1 MTVSAIG
8 NRSRGL
14 AAPLLLALTISF
26 GASAAEEATVRFGAP
41 RNLATVIG
49 DTIIEVSVYAPDGV
63 EVREVTLTVDGEPLA
78 VLTRPPWRVEWDA
91 GDATRGH
98 RLEAV
103 AILSDGS
110 VAEGSVRTSA
120 LRINQ
125 VEEVGLV
132 NLYPVVS
139 DGGGHYVTDLE
150 NKDFRILENGV
161 PQKISRFTTERRP
174 LRVGIV
180 LDTSLSMAK
189 GNRLVHAQKAALG
202 FLRIFSDEDEC
213 MVVTFSDAVHTAQA
227 FTSDVTALGDAILAT
242 EAHGGTALYDA
253 IWRTSKQLEAFN
265 GRRVMIVLSDGRDE
279 ATSGFEPGSL
289 HTLEEALDRAV
300 RSEVMLFAIGLGQN
314 LDRECARPWA
324 TRARS
329 GRGCA
334 QGESLQ
340 EILTKLAEST
350 GGRLLLSSGAGRLRR
365 AFEQVAE
372 DLRHQYSIAYKS
384 SDDKDDGAWRD
395 IRVLIPGHDFE
406 IVVRKGYYASVPQN
420 AGQPGSTAR

>member
-78 VLTRPPWRVEWDA
+78 VLTRPPWRVEWNA

-103 AILSDGS
+103 ATLSDGS
-110 VAEGSVRTSA
+110 VAEASVRTSA

-132 NLYPVVS
+132 NLYPVVR
-139 DGGGHYVTDLE
+139 DGGGNYVTDLE
-150 NKDFRILENGV
+150 NKDFRILEDGV
-161 PQKISRFTTERRP
+161 LQRISRFTTERRP

-180 LDTSLSMAK
+180 LDTSLSMSK
-189 GNRLVHAQKAALG
+189 GNLVQAQKAALG
-202 FLRIFSDEDEC
+202 FLKVLSAGDEC
-213 MVVTFSDAVHTAQA
+213 MVVTFSDAVHIAQG

-253 IWRTSKQLEAFN
+253 IWRTAKHFEAFD

-289 HTLEEALDRAV
+289 HTLDEALDRSV
-300 RSEVMLFAIGLGQN
+300 RSEVMLFAIGLGKN
-314 LDRECARPWA
+314 LDRECARPWD
-324 TRARS
+324 TRSRS
-329 GRGCA
+329 GKGCA
-334 QGESLQ
+334 PGESQQ
-340 EILTKLAEST
+340 EILARLAEST

-365 AFEQVAE
+365 AFEEVAG

-384 SDDKDDGAWRD
+384 SDDADDGAWRD
-395 IRVLIPGHDFE
+395 IRVLIPEHDFE
-406 IVVRKGYYASVPQN
+406 VVVRKGYYASVPQN